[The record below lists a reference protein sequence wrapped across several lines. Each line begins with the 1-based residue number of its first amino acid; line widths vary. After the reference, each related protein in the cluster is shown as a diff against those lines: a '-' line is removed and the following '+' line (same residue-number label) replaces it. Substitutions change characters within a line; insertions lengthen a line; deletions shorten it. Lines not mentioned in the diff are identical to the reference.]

1 MRERWN
7 LAWVMAMCEWIE
19 TNLQWVDLS
28 VTTHPVSRNQRQSLI
43 KIQVQKHF
51 LINTCRLGWIICFLL
66 GLLIGLIGL
75 IRQSTFIYKTLQYL
89 RVPVIYLVMCWRS
102 RSQSSRR
109 VLFHPLLL
117 RALVTSPCTL
127 HTEQR
132 HVRNKTRSILFCFI
146 FLFSLGDLIP

>member
-117 RALVTSPCTL
+117 RSCYFPVYFAHRTKTC
-127 HTEQR
+127 TEQNT
-132 HVRNKTRSILFCFI
+132 VNPVLFYF
-146 FLFSLGDLIP
+146 FV